1 MLAVA
6 PVGQKA
12 KVPSIAGGTSTGGG
26 PMHTNNFEIRSTND
40 DFAIS
45 NNGELEMFK
54 RTNNDQRNGGSSQ
67 FGRNDPRNI
76 LGDVYVGRRTPE
88 RSPTSYQEVVQRLT

>member
-6 PVGQKA
+6 PVGKKA
-12 KVPSIAGGTSTGGG
+12 KIPSINGG
-26 PMHTNNFEIRSTND
+26 PVSQNNFEVRSTND

-54 RTNNDQRNGGSSQ
+54 RPNDDQRNDDTLC
-67 FGRNDPRNI
+67 GRDDPRNI
-76 LGDVYVGRRTPE
+76 LGDVYVGRKPSE
-88 RSPTSYQEVVQRLT
+88 RSPTSYR